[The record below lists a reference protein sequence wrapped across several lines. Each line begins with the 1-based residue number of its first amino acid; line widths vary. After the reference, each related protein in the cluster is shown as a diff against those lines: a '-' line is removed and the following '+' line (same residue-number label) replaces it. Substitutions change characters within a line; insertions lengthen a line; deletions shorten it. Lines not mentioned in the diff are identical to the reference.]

1 MASFST
7 KHSALKVVSGFIGL
21 CCLSLSLN
29 AKAAFI
35 DIDFTIDG
43 NTYHEPFTVTN
54 NSSAGLNIL
63 SFALDLRPNASS
75 FLCFDEVANSCH
87 STVGRNFAVVGSN
100 DVGFSSYSV
109 LDAVGGINT
118 PDFLLVNF
126 DSASF
131 SSGEQFS
138 WAIDIDGAASSGTVL
153 GNELIG
159 SLFFVEMSDGITY
172 QGAIEA
178 VAGNSDAGQLVL
190 YGSSPLTIDNAI
202 NAVPE
207 PSSILLF
214 GGLLVALT
222 RFRRKTL

>member
-1 MASFST
+1 MSSFS
-7 KHSALKVVSGFIGL
+7 KKPSPLKFVSGFIGL

-29 AKAAFI
+29 AKAALI

-43 NTYHEPFTVTN
+43 NTYTEPFTVIN
-54 NSSAGLNIL
+54 NSSAGLDIL
-63 SFALDLRPNASS
+63 SFALDLRPNASNS
-75 FLCFDEVANSCH
+75 LCFDEVANSCH
-87 STVGRNFAVVGSN
+87 RTTGRDFAVVGSD

-126 DSASF
+126 DIDSF
-131 SSGEQFS
+131 SPGEQFS
-138 WAIDIDGAASSGTVL
+138 WAIDVDGAASSGTVL

-159 SLFFVEMSDGITY
+159 SLFFVEMSDGLTY
-172 QGAIEA
+172 QGAIEGI
-178 VAGNSDAGQLVL
+178 AGNSDAGQLVISGRSL
-190 YGSSPLTIDNAI
+190 VTIDNAI

-214 GGLLVALT
+214 GGLLVALS

>member
-1 MASFST
+1 MSSFS
-7 KHSALKVVSGFIGL
+7 KKPSPLKFVSGFIGL

-29 AKAAFI
+29 AKAALI

-43 NTYHEPFTVTN
+43 NTYFEPFTVIN
-54 NSSAGLNIL
+54 NSSAGLDIL

-87 STVGRNFAVVGSN
+87 STTGRDFAVVGSN

-126 DSASF
+126 DNNSF

-138 WAIDIDGAASSGTVL
+138 WAIDVDGEASSGTVF
-153 GNELIG
+153 GDDLIG

-172 QGAIEA
+172 QGAIEGI
-178 VAGNSDAGQLVL
+178 AGNSDAGRLVL
-190 YGSSPLTIDNAI
+190 TGRSPVTIDNAI
-202 NAVPE
+202 NSVPE

-222 RFRRKTL
+222 RFRRKIL